1 MPLIRDE
8 YVSRPSR
15 AVMEK
20 AFEIAEASLRLEGMK
35 PGPRYCELKARVLAG
50 EITPDQAA
58 VEMTKAPV
66 EPVTLDK
73 LVDS

>member
-1 MPLIRDE
+1 MPLIRE
-8 YVSRPSR
+8 ENAPRPSHV
-15 AVMEK
+15 VMEK

-35 PGPRYCELKARVLAG
+35 PGLRYYELKAQVLAG
-50 EITPDQAA
+50 EITADQAVA
-58 VEMTKAPV
+58 EMTKPPV